1 MRPHSPVD
9 LVAEDG
15 GTVTAQWNYRWEEG
29 KQPANCYVFFLR
41 VNRTFVVSATHAML
55 YKPQVHHIFKA
66 YFLDPEREQD
76 RKTHR
81 ERSYLDN
88 YMLAIRCPD
97 QFSQKDIAFFA
108 AIAMEVPFDCMAL
121 AKE

>member
-1 MRPHSPVD
+1 MD

-15 GTVTAQWNYRWEEG
+15 GTATAQWNYRLGDG
-29 KQPANCYVFFLR
+29 KQAANCLVFFLR
-41 VNRTFVVSATHAML
+41 VNKTFVISATNAML
-55 YKPQVHHIFKA
+55 YKPQVHHIFKD

-76 RKTHR
+76 RKTHQ

-97 QFSQKDIAFFA
+97 RFSQKDIAFFA
-108 AIAMEVPFDCMAL
+108 ANAMEVPFNCMAL